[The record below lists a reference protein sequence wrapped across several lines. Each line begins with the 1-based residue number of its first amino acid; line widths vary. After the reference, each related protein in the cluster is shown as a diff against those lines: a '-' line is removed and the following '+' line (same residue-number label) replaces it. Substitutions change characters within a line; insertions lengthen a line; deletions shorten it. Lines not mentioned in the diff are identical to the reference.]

1 MTALTAS
8 DYPVQYRADH
18 EEQRSRLTT
27 FFRALLFIPLFFTL
41 LLWALLGMFSL
52 VGAWFALMF
61 TGRYPEGLYRF
72 NAGVLRHITRVS
84 AYASLATDQYP
95 PFDTSEAPT
104 YPVRVAIAAPQ
115 AEYSR
120 VKVFFRGV
128 LAIPFAIVAEALMT
142 VACLATLA
150 SWFVV
155 MVTGRQP
162 AVLQEGINLGLSY
175 QTKVHGFL
183 LLLTEEWPLSITD
196 GVGEPLVSSP
206 ERPLGTA

>member
-1 MTALTAS
+1 MTAPTAS
-8 DYPVQYRADH
+8 GYPVQYGADY
-18 EEQRSRLTT
+18 EEPRNRLTT
-27 FFRALLFIPLFFTL
+27 FFRALLVIPLFFTL
-41 LLWALLGMFSL
+41 LLWVLLGMFSL

-61 TGRYPEGLYRF
+61 TGRYPQGLYRF

-84 AYASLATDQYP
+84 AYASLATDRYP

-128 LAIPFAIVAEALMT
+128 LAIPFAIVSEALMT
-142 VACLATLA
+142 VACLATVA

-155 MVTGRQP
+155 VATGRQP

-175 QTKVHGFL
+175 QTKVHGFV
-183 LLLTEEWPLSITD
+183 LLLTEELPLSITD

>member
-1 MTALTAS
+1 MTAPTAS
-8 DYPVQYRADH
+8 GYPVQYRADH

-27 FFRALLFIPLFFTL
+27 FFRGLLFIPLAFTV
-41 LLWALLGMFSL
+41 LLWGLLALFSL

-61 TGRYPEGLYRF
+61 TGRYPQGLYRF

-84 AYASLATDQYP
+84 AYVSLATDQYP
-95 PFDTSEAPT
+95 PLDTSEAPT

-115 AEYSR
+115 PEYSR

-128 LAIPFAIVAEALMT
+128 LAIPFAIVSEALMT
-142 VACLATLA
+142 VACMATFA

-155 MVTGRQP
+155 VATGRQP

-175 QTKVHGFL
+175 QTKVCGFL

-196 GVGEPLVSSP
+196 GVGEPVVSHN
-206 ERPLGTA
+206 EPLGAA

>member
-1 MTALTAS
+1 
-8 DYPVQYRADH
+8 
-18 EEQRSRLTT
+18 
-27 FFRALLFIPLFFTL
+27 
-41 LLWALLGMFSL
+41 
-52 VGAWFALMF
+52 
-61 TGRYPEGLYRF
+61 
-72 NAGVLRHITRVS
+72 VS
-84 AYASLATDQYP
+84 AYVSLTTDQYP

-142 VACLATLA
+142 VAGLATFA
-150 SWFVV
+150 SWFVIL
-155 MVTGRQP
+155 VTGRQP

-175 QTKVHGFL
+175 QTKVYGFY

-196 GVGEPLVSSP
+196 GVGEPIVSSP
-206 ERPLGTA
+206 ERPLGAA